1 MYAVSFS
8 LLAAQIHADS
18 YGLTLR
24 APDGT
29 PIKPFLLDTVRVPTI
44 NTITSNVTQSNET
57 AFILDP
63 VIAGATIAWQLFQL
77 LTGTY
82 IFNLI
87 YLFAGASPLII
98 SIIAGITIL
107 YVFLAINTLI
117 AKIRGV

>member
-8 LLAAQIHADS
+8 LIAAQYQADS

-29 PIKPFLLDTVRVPTI
+29 PISPALLDIVNVDEI
-44 NTITSNVTQSNET
+44 NLRTSNVTQSNET
-57 AFILDP
+57 AFILEP

-82 IFNLI
+82 IFNLL
-87 YLFAGASPLII
+87 YLFGLPTLL
-98 SIIAGITIL
+98 IAGMTIL
-107 YVFLAINTLI
+107 YVFLLINTLI
-117 AKIRGV
+117 AKIRGI

>member
-1 MYAVSFS
+1 MYALSFS
-8 LLAAQIHADS
+8 LLAAQVHADS

-24 APDGT
+24 TPDGT
-29 PIKPFLLDTVRVPTI
+29 AIKANILDIVRIDTI

-63 VIAGATIAWQLFQL
+63 IIAGATIAWQLFQL

-87 YLFAGASPLII
+87 YLFGGGDPLITIII
-98 SIIAGITIL
+98 SGISIL
-107 YVFLAINTLI
+107 YVFLVINTLI

>member
-8 LLAAQIHADS
+8 LLAAQVHADS

-29 PIKPFLLDTVRVPTI
+29 PIRPFLLDTVDVPTI
-44 NTITSNVTQSNET
+44 NIITSNVTQSNET

-63 VIAGATIAWQLFQL
+63 IIAGATIAWQLFQL

-87 YLFAGASPLII
+87 YLFAGGSPLITLV
-98 SIIAGITIL
+98 IAGITIL
-107 YVFLAINTLI
+107 YTFLAINTLI

>member
-29 PIKPFLLDTVRVPTI
+29 AIKPFLLDTVRVPTI

-63 VIAGATIAWQLFQL
+63 IIAGATIAWQLFQL

-87 YLFAGASPLII
+87 YLFAGASPLVI

-107 YVFLAINTLI
+107 YVFLAINALI

>member
-29 PIKPFLLDTVRVPTI
+29 PIKPFLLDTVDVPTI